1 MELLEC
7 HPGQRYPFTSD
18 RPCILLMPE
27 GKLTISTESDK
38 LVLGAPQIS
47 AYLEGGT
54 RVMLEVMESGI
65 LFIAMGEEPV

>member
-1 MELLEC
+1 
-7 HPGQRYPFTSD
+7 
-18 RPCILLMPE
+18 MPE

-54 RVMLEVMESGI
+54 RVMLEVMESGL